1 MEFVFLII
9 GIMIGLVVHHIY
21 DKNRSI
27 RGGTL
32 EIDHSTGFCRC
43 KISSTELANTKCR
56 YAEFKITHNA
66 IITEDDWLDSIGE
79 NDTGS
84 RDNQSL

>member
-9 GIMIGLVVHHIY
+9 GVMIGLIIHYIY
-21 DKNRSI
+21 DRNRSI

-43 KISSTELANTKCR
+43 KISSTELVNTKCKF
-56 YAEFKITHNA
+56 AEFKISHNA
-66 IITEDDWLDSIGE
+66 VITENDWLDSIGE
-79 NDTGS
+79 SDIDS